1 MHLTDSQIRV
11 TWTCFNLN
19 RWTVIQRVKVGHL
32 YAITCPFH
40 QVIHYH
46 SLNAFTV
53 TKLFGQLKTQ
63 LRDNIYIYK
72 ISSSLSYLLN
82 FGTNQSLSFI
92 IAFLNTNLL
101 KNIVIPSWPIT
112 EQKHTRLHV
121 FPQER
126 IYSKASGH
134 TRNLN
139 IMPHT
144 TGDEFKVTTFLS
156 HGSQYCSQHV

>member
-1 MHLTDSQIRV
+1 MNCNSKSESRSSVCDYMSFPSSHTLSFFK
-11 TWTCFNLN
+11 CLHCNK
-19 RWTVIQRVKVGHL
+19 VIL
-32 YAITCPFH
+32 A
-40 QVIHYH
+40 
-46 SLNAFTV
+46 
-53 TKLFGQLKTQ
+53 TKNTIK
-63 LRDNIYIYK
+63 RYIYIYK